1 MEGVKKVLF
10 TLLFFYFNDHS
21 LERENENLYL
31 FPGHVKEYI
40 RKNFYFED
48 RF

>member
-1 MEGVKKVLF
+1 MEGVKKFYLSS
-10 TLLFFYFNDHS
+10 LFFIFNDHS
-21 LERENENLYL
+21 LERKNENLYL
-31 FPGHVKEYI
+31 FPDHVKKNI